1 MTIELKLSFV
11 QNPSCLPLSLVV
23 SLDVCRFSQEELRPK
38 FEAVAGAKKRLFDF
52 ERWKDE
58 ECGFSDGDKFMSS
71 DASTNSIVGHNC
83 WMGHLFH
90 LVASVTW
97 ISELESV
104 HQILPLGWS
113 CRIFYSA
120 AYVSHFFPNKK
131 FYNIPKDMP
140 KSFLSD
146 LKHFWKGLI
155 HLFIF
160 CCSQRGLWEQRQG
173 FLTAAA
179 KREQQHL
186 AEAEAEVLRHVA
198 KLVPEAE
205 APTNSSGKMGCLGS
219 LINGISVMN
228 FCSSN
233 FAGKSTKM
241 KVSVCGETSRNP

>member
-120 AYVSHFFPNKK
+120 AYVSHFFSQQKVLQHTKRHAQKFLEWFEAFLKRFDPFVHFLLFATRSLGAAPGFPNGCGQA
-131 FYNIPKDMP
+131 
-140 KSFLSD
+140 
-146 LKHFWKGLI
+146 W
-155 HLFIF
+155 
-160 CCSQRGLWEQRQG
+160 
-173 FLTAAA
+173 AAA
-179 KREQQHL
+179 FGGGGGGGL
-186 AEAEAEVLRHVA
+186 APRGQVGARSRG
-198 KLVPEAE
+198 
-205 APTNSSGKMGCLGS
+205 TNKFFRQ
-219 LINGISVMN
+219 NGMFGIID
-228 FCSSN
+228 
-233 FAGKSTKM
+233 
-241 KVSVCGETSRNP
+241 